1 MFLGMLSHL
10 CLQVAVLLNCLLQEW
25 TDANMRWNT
34 SEYSDIK
41 DIRIPPAQ
49 LWKPDILMYN
59 RSVFLHAILYVSR
72 LHWQNPFV
80 WCLFVNISLLLLIRL
95 GYKWLR
101 IITCV
106 MLVMVRFLADECN
119 ENFNS
124 QILLNSELRIVKIW
138 PRSIKENLL
147 KMLDSNVVN
156 VQKCKNLIFQFFG
169 T

>member
-1 MFLGMLSHL
+1 
-10 CLQVAVLLNCLLQEW
+10 
-25 TDANMRWNT
+25 MRWNT

-95 GYKWLR
+95 GYKWLQ

-106 MLVMVRFLADECN
+106 MLVMVSFLADQFHEDIN
-119 ENFNS
+119 L
-124 QILLNSELRIVKIW
+124 QILLIISSESRTQRTIPQK
-138 PRSIKENLL
+138 LL
-147 KMLDSNVVN
+147 KMLDFIVVN
-156 VQKCKNLIFQFFG
+156 VPHIDCQEKFLSSFEYFLFLSHSWFFLQLKRIFKHYTCTSSQD
-169 T
+169 